1 MMKGIGKSILNFLR
15 RNWKTLTILV
25 SLVLFVAVAQYLGL
39 DEKAIVILVLFIGY
53 VTQAFTIIIALIAA
67 IPIIGPPVAYII
79 SLPFFLIV
87 NALAYLITLFT
98 LRKGYTKDVLGSRI
112 LVTAFLIGI
121 IIGYAL
127 GKLL

>member
-1 MMKGIGKSILNFLR
+1 MFKSMGKGMINFIR
-15 RNWKTLTILV
+15 RNWKTISIL
-25 SLVLFVAVAQYLGL
+25 LGLILFVAIAQRLGI
-39 DEKAIVILVLFIGY
+39 DEKAIVILVLFVGY
-53 VTQAFTIIIALIAA
+53 VTQAFTIIVGLIAA
-67 IPIIGPPVAYII
+67 IPIIGPPVAYIV

>member
-1 MMKGIGKSILNFLR
+1 MSHVIVQALQNFFKK
-15 RNWKTLTILV
+15 NWKIMSVLLA
-25 SLVLFVAVAQYLGL
+25 LVLFVAIAQRLGL
-39 DEKAIVILVLFIGY
+39 DKKAIVIIVLFFGY
-53 VTQAFTIIIALIAA
+53 VTQLFAILVGLIAL
-67 IPIIGPPVAYII
+67 IPIIGPPIASVI

-87 NALAYLITLFT
+87 NAIAYIVTLFS

-112 LVTAFLIGI
+112 LVTTLLIGI